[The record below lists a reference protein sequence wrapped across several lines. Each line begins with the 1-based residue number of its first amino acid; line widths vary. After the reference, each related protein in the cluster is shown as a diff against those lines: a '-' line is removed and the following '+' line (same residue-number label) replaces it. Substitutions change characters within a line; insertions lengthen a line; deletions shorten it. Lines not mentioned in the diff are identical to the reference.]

1 MTIDQ
6 PGDVIALVNSSSA
19 TDLFVSVVSDFDLFT
34 KLAGRAATSV
44 AEVSELLEID
54 ERAADV
60 SLTYL
65 AALGLLERLP
75 GGSVRL
81 TPAAQAYLTNGG
93 EFDVRAYAAAQ
104 KERPGVR
111 DATQVL
117 RTGKPAPWES
127 AEDGGDWITQMA
139 SPGSFAT
146 VFSAAMDA
154 RGRYLS
160 PALGEAMRDLRP
172 KRVLDVGGSSG
183 IYACELVKVLSET
196 TAAVLDMPSV
206 EEFSRSSI
214 AARGMAD
221 RVDVIA
227 GDMFAELPTGF
238 DVHLFSNVFH
248 DWGPGDIERLATA
261 SFAALPPGGMLVD
274 HDMHIDDDKTG
285 PLRQAEFSVRMMLMT
300 TGKCYTK
307 AELTEIFRRI
317 GFAEVTLKP
326 TIAGYSIVVARKP
339 A

>member
-6 PGDVIALVNSSSA
+6 PGDVIALVNSASGV
-19 TDLFVSVVSDFDLFT
+19 DLFISVVSDFDLFT
-34 KLAGRAATSV
+34 KLAGRAGTV
-44 AEVSELLEID
+44 AEVAELLEID

-65 AALGLLERLP
+65 TALGLLERLP
-75 GGSVRL
+75 GGSVRP
-81 TPAAQAYLTNGG
+81 TPAAAAYLTEGA
-93 EFDVRAYAAAQ
+93 ELDVRAYAAAQ
-104 KERPGVR
+104 KGRPGCR
-111 DATQVL
+111 DAAQVL

-127 AEDGGDWITQMA
+127 ADDGGDWLARMSST
-139 SPGSFAT
+139 GGFAT

-154 RGRYLS
+154 RGRYLG
-160 PALGEAMRDLRP
+160 PALGDALRDLRP
-172 KRVLDVGGSSG
+172 QRVLDVGGSSG
-183 IYACELVKVLSET
+183 IYACSLVEVLPET

-206 EEFSRSSI
+206 VDFSRSSI
-214 AARGMAD
+214 AARGLAD

-238 DVHLFSNVFH
+238 DVHLFSNVLH
-248 DWGPGDIERLATA
+248 DWSSADIERLAAA
-261 SFAALPPGGMLVD
+261 SFAALPPGGVLVD

-300 TGKCYTK
+300 AGRCYSA
-307 AELTEIFRRI
+307 AELTEIFRTV
-317 GFAEVTLKP
+317 GFAEVTHKP
-326 TIAGYSIVVARKP
+326 TTAGYSVVVARKP